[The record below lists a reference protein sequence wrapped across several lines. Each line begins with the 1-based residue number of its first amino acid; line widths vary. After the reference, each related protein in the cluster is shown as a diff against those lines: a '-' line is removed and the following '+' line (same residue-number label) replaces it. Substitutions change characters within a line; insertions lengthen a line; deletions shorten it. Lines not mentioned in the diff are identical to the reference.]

1 MHKKYAKDGLMAV
14 SVALDDVKDMK
25 VRDRLIKFLTA
36 QGAGF
41 SNFMLDESDDLWREK
56 LNISGPP
63 CIYVFNR
70 QGQWVKKYESDVDFR
85 EIEKVVVELLKQ

>member
-1 MHKKYAKDGLMAV
+1 MHKKYAKDGLVAI
-14 SVALDDVKDMK
+14 SVALDDVKDLK
-25 VRDRLIKFLTA
+25 VRERVVKFLTA
-36 QGAGF
+36 QEAAFG
-41 SNFMLDESDDLWREK
+41 NYMLDETDDLWREK

-70 QGQWVKKYESDVDFR
+70 QGRWVKKYELDVDFS